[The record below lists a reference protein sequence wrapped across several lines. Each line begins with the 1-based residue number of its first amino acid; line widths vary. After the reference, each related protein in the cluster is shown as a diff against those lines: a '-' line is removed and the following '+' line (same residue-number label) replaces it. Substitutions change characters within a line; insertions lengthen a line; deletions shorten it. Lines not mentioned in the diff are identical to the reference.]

1 MISLKEANR
10 QRCRPGRRRNARQ
23 GHTCASLAP
32 QNRPKGPR
40 LLAPRTT
47 SDIRGEIVPGD
58 GASLVSFFLDSL
70 SLPTS
75 PLATTMVSSLLTS
88 ECSCCRSCR
97 VPPHLPIL
105 SLTMWGNQGGE
116 RGLFLVGPG
125 GCRYGRPTHINSTD
139 LSSYTPPSHSPRC
152 TDPLMQ
158 QHPLHVQRTTRK
170 ASLWLPRSPRGRF
183 ARLPQSAASHRRRHT
198 VSKCCRATS
207 ARTHLRWNAP

>member
-1 MISLKEANR
+1 MVVISLKEANR

-58 GASLVSFFLDSL
+58 GASLVSLFLDSL

-75 PLATTMVSSLLTS
+75 PLATTMVSSLLSVLVVVSPTPVP
-88 ECSCCRSCR
+88 SCPS
-97 VPPHLPIL
+97 P
-105 SLTMWGNQGGE
+105 WGNQGGE

-125 GCRYGRPTHINSTD
+125 YVVTVVPRTSTAR
-139 LSSYTPPSHSPRC
+139 LSSYTPPSHSP
-152 TDPLMQ
+152 
-158 QHPLHVQRTTRK
+158 LH
-170 ASLWLPRSPRGRF
+170 RSPHATPP
-183 ARLPQSAASHRRRHT
+183 ARAAHDEKGKSMAPTEPSRALCQAATERCQSST
-198 VSKCCRATS
+198 
-207 ARTHLRWNAP
+207 APYRE